1 MIVLEHGILTQ
12 EELDTILLPENMIK
26 PVKLD
31 IKSLSGART
40 GARLIWCTSRSSIP
54 TLGMCGTNVIASS
67 TDSGLEA
74 FSHYP
79 ADGSFAPLPGRT
91 GANTNY
97 LNQRFLS
104 Y

>member
-1 MIVLEHGILTQ
+1 MVYEQ
-12 EELDTILLPENMIK
+12 
-26 PVKLD
+26 
-31 IKSLSGART
+31 
-40 GARLIWCTSRSSIP
+40 SSIP

-79 ADGSFAPLPGRT
+79 ADDSFAPLPERT
-91 GANTNY
+91 DANTNY

>member
-54 TLGMCGTNVIASS
+54 TLGMCGTNVIASRHI
-67 TDSGLEA
+67 A
-74 FSHYP
+74 FRGGMTLFYTVGP
-79 ADGSFAPLPGRT
+79 IYAPRD
-91 GANTNY
+91 AS
-97 LNQRFLS
+97 R
-104 Y
+104 